1 MPEPTFASDGAPP
14 SPSGC
19 TWCLLPLPSKL
30 SDSMF
35 RFNVFPM
42 VAGTIFDAGR
52 RLLALR
58 RSLEVPWVLVRE
70 HGSFG

>member
-1 MPEPTFASDGAPP
+1 
-14 SPSGC
+14 
-19 TWCLLPLPSKL
+19 
-30 SDSMF
+30 MF